1 MSWVSLLTTIR
12 CYIIQPSFDILS
24 SPFTLLRV
32 LASTAV
38 SALKLMDLQKVCSCC
53 NDANLWCGAS
63 FRQWFFLFCVFCVQL
78 MVNCWFGLVVWILGI
93 PLWKGLLL
101 NGTLRIPNH
110 RAPNQQLTI
119 SWCVWLCL
127 LDFGLVPAP
136 VSSNLLYRSPI
147 SMFPSFS
154 MTGMM
159 RINLDLWRV
168 FTQMMIPQVIKKVD
182 N

>member
-1 MSWVSLLTTIR
+1 MLYNTTILRYPFLSLHPASSSCFNSSFSPKTDGFAKGLFMLQR
-12 CYIIQPSFDILS
+12 CKS
-24 SPFTLLRV
+24 
-32 LASTAV
+32 
-38 SALKLMDLQKVCSCC
+38 
-53 NDANLWCGAS
+53 WCGAS